1 MLLIVRLMSTYYG
14 ALQDWQEP
22 YNLLNDKTVVTYKD
36 LEHLYSSKWKGHQI
50 LNNMIN
56 KGLIE
61 RSRK

>member
-14 ALQDWQEP
+14 ALQNWQET

-36 LEHLYSSKWKGHQI
+36 LEHLYSSKWKRHQI

-56 KGLIE
+56 KGLIK

>member
-1 MLLIVRLMSTYYG
+1 MSTYYG
-14 ALQDWQEP
+14 ALQNWQET

-36 LEHLYSSKWKGHQI
+36 LEHLYSSKWKRHQI

-56 KGLIE
+56 KGLIK